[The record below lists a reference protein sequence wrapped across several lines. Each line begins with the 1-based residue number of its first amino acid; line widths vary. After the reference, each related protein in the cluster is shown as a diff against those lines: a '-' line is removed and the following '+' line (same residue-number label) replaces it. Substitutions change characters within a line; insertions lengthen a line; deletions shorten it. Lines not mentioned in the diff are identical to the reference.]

1 MKGMNDRRADVE
13 GSKDRVPRRTK
24 RKQPCKYRAHDGRFL
39 FIQCF
44 LERTKFLH
52 RRTVLHFRLLQSDYE
67 YRPTAE
73 EGIIMPTKIESS
85 KLLVSSVDLN
95 GSERAVNIQHDK
107 RATQSNVNVGR
118 GGMTS
123 LVERKVSY
131 SELSTVSAFNSQ
143 FEF

>member
-1 MKGMNDRRADVE
+1 
-13 GSKDRVPRRTK
+13 
-24 RKQPCKYRAHDGRFL
+24 
-39 FIQCF
+39 
-44 LERTKFLH
+44 
-52 RRTVLHFRLLQSDYE
+52 
-67 YRPTAE
+67 
-73 EGIIMPTKIESS
+73 MPTKIESS